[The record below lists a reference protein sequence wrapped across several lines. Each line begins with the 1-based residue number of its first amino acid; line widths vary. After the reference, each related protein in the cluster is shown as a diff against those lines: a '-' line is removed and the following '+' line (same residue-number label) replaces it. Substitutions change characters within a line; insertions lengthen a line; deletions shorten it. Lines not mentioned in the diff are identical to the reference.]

1 MSVRTAPLSTCTIL
15 SLTFAGLLT
24 ATLFAQQPKV
34 LAPHKP
40 VAPTV
45 TPLPNWHFREP
56 TQRSMVG
63 GFWTIDANFKSTLY
77 IKNGVKNAGIKVTP
91 IAYLSN
97 GKSYTFGEVS
107 LDPSGTAVV
116 SINDEL
122 GKQGIASWATL
133 SGYLEV
139 RYNHAWDAICVTLQD
154 VDVAHSL
161 IFTYKLQ
168 PAPSLTAR
176 PQAPAPTT
184 PETQMVEGMWWK
196 QESNVTGFVALSNVL
211 AESVS
216 ASIIVTDNQGRP
228 MKRRTVTVS
237 PHGTKLVKFDELQ
250 FSPNAEG
257 GISVAY
263 QGPKDG
269 LLINGGLEDPGNG
282 YSATI
287 RFYPAAALQA
297 QAPTHGYAELGLMAG
312 AADPMML
319 FPAGTVFA
327 PYSIVRNVT
336 AQPIGI
342 TPVLWWM
349 EAGTPRS
356 ALLPR
361 FGLPSHAT
369 QTLPVE
375 AMLAQAGLKNFN
387 GSFNLILEADAR
399 LGGLLLTSGSV
410 DQSNTYVFE
419 VFPQGTGESASKSL
433 SYWST
438 GKGDDTMI
446 TIWNPADEAQDFV
459 FTLFFSGG
467 SYKYPI
473 PLGPRV
479 TRTFNVSEIVHSQIP
494 DVDGNLVPLTVH
506 EGSAE
511 ISGSRGETEQIM
523 VGVTAGIY
531 NVQKATCGNPCSTCN
546 GITETELQL
555 SSFTLSVGGTTKES
569 LIATFNTGSKQDY
582 SSEATWSSYNTSI
595 LTLKNPGTATG
606 VSPGSSYAHAI
617 TAAEF
622 AAYDSCITSGQCPVE
637 QVAATCPGTV
647 ECPSSTALSS
657 LTPLSITLLFPGIK
671 TGIGAVASM
680 EVGPTTTDWDGAQI
694 TEAVTTTSNS
704 CPATW
709 GNLCSGSSTFTVGEG
724 GQAEVL
730 VNGVE
735 TEVGP
740 VFTAQQN
747 IFYDQHTIVSNA
759 SLLPTSSGKTSCT
772 AVCTQT
778 YSCNGT
784 SVGSHTI
791 TYSFIEA
798 LISGTHVTS
807 TEVSEQ

>member
-1 MSVRTAPLSTCTIL
+1 
-15 SLTFAGLLT
+15 
-24 ATLFAQQPKV
+24 
-34 LAPHKP
+34 
-40 VAPTV
+40 
-45 TPLPNWHFREP
+45 
-56 TQRSMVG
+56 
-63 GFWTIDANFKSTLY
+63 
-77 IKNGVKNAGIKVTP
+77 
-91 IAYLSN
+91 
-97 GKSYTFGEVS
+97 
-107 LDPSGTAVV
+107 
-116 SINDEL
+116 
-122 GKQGIASWATL
+122 
-133 SGYLEV
+133 
-139 RYNHAWDAICVTLQD
+139 
-154 VDVAHSL
+154 
-161 IFTYKLQ
+161 
-168 PAPSLTAR
+168 
-176 PQAPAPTT
+176 
-184 PETQMVEGMWWK
+184 
-196 QESNVTGFVALSNVL
+196 
-211 AESVS
+211 
-216 ASIIVTDNQGRP
+216 
-228 MKRRTVTVS
+228 
-237 PHGTKLVKFDELQ
+237 
-250 FSPNAEG
+250 
-257 GISVAY
+257 
-263 QGPKDG
+263 
-269 LLINGGLEDPGNG
+269 
-282 YSATI
+282 
-287 RFYPAAALQA
+287 
-297 QAPTHGYAELGLMAG
+297 
-312 AADPMML
+312 
-319 FPAGTVFA
+319 
-327 PYSIVRNVT
+327 
-336 AQPIGI
+336 
-342 TPVLWWM
+342 
-349 EAGTPRS
+349 
-356 ALLPR
+356 
-361 FGLPSHAT
+361 
-369 QTLPVE
+369 
-375 AMLAQAGLKNFN
+375 
-387 GSFNLILEADAR
+387 
-399 LGGLLLTSGSV
+399 
-410 DQSNTYVFE
+410 
-419 VFPQGTGESASKSL
+419 
-433 SYWST
+433 
-438 GKGDDTMI
+438 MI